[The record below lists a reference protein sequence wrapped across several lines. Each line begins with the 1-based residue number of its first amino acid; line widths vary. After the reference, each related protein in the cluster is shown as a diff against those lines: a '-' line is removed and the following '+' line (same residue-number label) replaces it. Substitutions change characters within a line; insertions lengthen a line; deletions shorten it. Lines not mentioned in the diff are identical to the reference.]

1 MGAVPRTSDEI
12 RARQDPPFAKARFLH
27 AADAGAA
34 GACLCAF
41 ICRNNRSLKFTQLSH
56 GIARELRKQQANLEC
71 EIAELEQVWR
81 RIPTNRECAIFL
93 TLWISGFDYN
103 ALVYTLGIKFASE
116 RL

>member
-1 MGAVPRTSDEI
+1 MGAVPRTPDEI
-12 RARQDPPFAKARFLH
+12 RARQDPRFAKARCLH

-41 ICRNNRSLKFTQLSH
+41 ICSNNRSPKLTQLNH

-81 RIPTNRECAIFL
+81 RIPTN
-93 TLWISGFDYN
+93 
-103 ALVYTLGIKFASE
+103 
-116 RL
+116 